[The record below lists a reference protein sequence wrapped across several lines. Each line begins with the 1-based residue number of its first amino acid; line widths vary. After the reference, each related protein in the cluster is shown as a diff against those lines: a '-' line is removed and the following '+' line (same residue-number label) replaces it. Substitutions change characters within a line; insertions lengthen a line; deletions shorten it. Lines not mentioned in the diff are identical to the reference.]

1 MDLCDN
7 IKLVSICVVVEPAE
21 KKRENVKDVF
31 NEILAK
37 HLKETAI
44 QVWELRRVSN
54 NMNPKRNTLR
64 ISQLK
69 WQKLK
74 IKIEF

>member
-21 KKRENVKDVF
+21 KNRENVKDVF

-54 NMNPKRNTLR
+54 KMNPKRNTLR